1 MNLRRVVLLS
11 VACLLLSRAG
21 WGADDVL
28 TLSNF
33 EEPVLPN
40 TWEFNAGEPR
50 LVRDG
55 ALEGKQSLEISF
67 DPSKNR
73 GAYFTSFRLP
83 RDWSAYDA
91 LVVDVL
97 NPGEAPVEGSL
108 LVADQAW
115 ADSGRSYWN
124 RHNGGRAF
132 PPGRT
137 QWIIPVRG
145 LYRGEAGSRNNDIPR
160 DIDPASIV
168 RVDFGFG
175 AKGQAGRIVVDDFRL
190 VKVASPEDVWAFDF
204 GPPSQSVM
212 LGWTAVSNE
221 TGYTAEQGYGWGPQG
236 GKPWDGA
243 ARDTTFGTALLQD
256 FCEAGGYN
264 FRVDVPPG
272 KYRVT
277 VFYENSGYWGGEQ
290 AQQRQ
295 RRILAG
301 GESVWEETRPD
312 GAAHALYRFED
323 VEPVGVDIWKT
334 YMEPELARPAV
345 FEATAGND
353 GLVLRFESDK
363 GFGSRLAGLAIRGEN
378 DAEAERWLDE
388 QMKKLAG
395 EFRSKAVCLDPA
407 APAFEVAPEW
417 RERGLAAWPVQIED
431 EIMPYSVPPKAGAM
445 AELKAL
451 AVRGEYEPFC
461 IALRPLQDLGEC
473 QLELEPFRGPGP
485 LQAEASVVRYNTS
498 RDFGSIA
505 YHVRP
510 HTLRRATRIDLP
522 KDVAREVIVTAL
534 IPPSAPPGRYEA
546 VLHVKQS
553 DGKILLSVP
562 LRLTVSSATLERKTD
577 YLMGYFGLMPP
588 RLVPDDRREAVLE
601 ETLRMLRA
609 HGMNALSGGPDWRLT
624 GWQSGKP
631 LIDFEE
637 TDRFFALLR
646 KHGFDRPING
656 YGGLRFEG
664 LHQGYQKGEVAKRV
678 EQESGLRYEQALE
691 TAWEAVDSHARQA
704 GWPTIYYAMCDET
717 RVRETAERELAFM
730 RLMAPV
736 SARFPQT
743 VRASGSY
750 SVSFQKRVADPDD
763 MLYWHQQFFAALDI
777 SSLNS
782 HDPTVMAEAR
792 QLGKD
797 VHIYNQGRSRYSF
810 GLYQWSEFQKGVV
823 ARWQWHLNVLHG
835 YQFFDLDG
843 REPDTAMICY
853 GRQGVYPTIHFER
866 CREGAEDFYLFQTLA
881 RLVAE
886 RRRGGNDDQE
896 HAAATALVERLA
908 AAVPLNQR
916 TPPPDFDPDRTKAEV
931 VKAIEDLL
939 EP

>member
-1 MNLRRVVLLS
+1 MNLSRVALLS
-11 VACLLLSRAG
+11 MACLMSRAG

-33 EEPVLPN
+33 EEPALPN

-55 ALEGKQSLEISF
+55 ALEGKQSLEITF
-67 DPSKNR
+67 DPSKDR

-83 RDWSAYDA
+83 KDWSAYDA
-91 LVVDVL
+91 LVVEVL
-97 NPGEAPVEGSL
+97 NPGDAPVEGSL

-137 QWIIPVRG
+137 QWIIPVHG

-160 DIDPASIV
+160 DIDPSSIV

-175 AKGQAGRIVVDDFRL
+175 EKGQTGRIVVDDFRL
-190 VKVASPEDVWAFDF
+190 VKVASPDDVWAFDF

-212 LGWTAVSNE
+212 LGWIGVSNE
-221 TGYTAEQGYGWGPQG
+221 TGYTADQGYGWGPQG

-256 FCEAGGYN
+256 FCEAGGHN

-272 KYRVT
+272 EYRVT
-277 VFYENSGYWGGEQ
+277 LFYENSGYWGGEQ

-295 RRILAG
+295 RRILVG
-301 GESVWEETRPD
+301 GKPVWEEARPD
-312 GAAHALYRFED
+312 GGAHALYRFED
-323 VEPVGVDIWKT
+323 VEPVGVDIWQT
-334 YMEPELARPAV
+334 YMEAELAQPTV

-363 GFGSRLAGLAIRGEN
+363 GFGSRLAALAIHGAR
-378 DAEAERWLDE
+378 DAEGGRWLAGQLE
-388 QMKKLAG
+388 SLAA
-395 EFRSKAVCLDPA
+395 EFRSKAVCLDPP

-417 RERGLAAWPVQIED
+417 RERGLAAWPVPIED
-431 EIMPYSVPPKAGAM
+431 EITPNSVPPTAGA
-445 AELKAL
+445 ALELERL

-461 IALRPLQDLGEC
+461 VALRPLQDLGEC
-473 QLELEPFRGPGP
+473 QLELKASNRSNP
-485 LQAEASVVRYNTS
+485 LASAEVSVVRYNTS
-498 RDFGSIA
+498 RDFGTIA
-505 YHVRP
+505 YRIGP
-510 HTLRRATRIDLP
+510 HTLRRETRLDLP
-522 KDVAREVIVTAL
+522 KDVTREVIVTAV
-534 IPPSAPPGRYEA
+534 IPRSAPPGRYEA

-553 DGKILLSVP
+553 GGKALLSVP
-562 LRLTVSSATLERKTD
+562 LRLTVSAATLERNTE
-577 YLMGYFGLMPP
+577 YLMGFFGLMPP
-588 RLVPDDRREAVLE
+588 RLVPDDRRQAVLE
-601 ETLRMLRA
+601 ETLKMLRA
-609 HGMNALSGGPDWRLT
+609 HGVNALSGGPNWQLT

-631 LIDFEE
+631 LIDFGE

-646 KHGFDRPING
+646 KHGFDKPING

-664 LHQGYQKGEVAKRV
+664 LHQGYQQGDAARRV
-678 EQESGLRYEQALE
+678 EQQSGLSFQQALM
-691 TAWEAVDSHARQA
+691 TAWEAVDNHARQA

-743 VRASGSY
+743 VRTSGSY
-750 SVSFQKRVADPDD
+750 SVSFQKRVADLDD

-777 SSLNS
+777 NSLNS

-792 QLGKD
+792 RLGKE
-797 VHIYNQGRSRYSF
+797 VHIYNQGRNRYSF
-810 GLYQWSEFQKGVV
+810 GLYQWSEFNKGVA

-853 GRQGVYPTIHFER
+853 GRRGVYPTIHFER
-866 CREGAEDFYLFQTLA
+866 CREGAEDFYLYQTLA
-881 RLVAE
+881 HLVAE
-886 RRRGGNDDQE
+886 HRRGGKNSQE
-896 HAAATALVERLA
+896 LAAATAIVERLA
-908 AAVPLNQR
+908 AAVALNQR
-916 TPPPDFDPDRTKAEV
+916 TPPRNFDPDGAKAEV

-939 EP
+939 ES